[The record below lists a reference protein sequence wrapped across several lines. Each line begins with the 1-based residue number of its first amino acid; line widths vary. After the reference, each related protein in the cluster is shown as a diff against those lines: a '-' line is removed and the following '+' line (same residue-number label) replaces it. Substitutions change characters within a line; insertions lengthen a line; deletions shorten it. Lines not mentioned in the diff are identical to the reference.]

1 MGLNRRTFLKSSMI
15 AGASLVFPRN
25 ISCKN
30 PNSKLNIAVI
40 GVGGRGHANFSPVL
54 KSENIVAMCD
64 VDENRAKGGYEKI
77 KSEFSNVKKF
87 TDYRIM
93 FDKMHKS
100 IDAVII
106 STPDHTH
113 FIPAFIAMQL
123 GIHVYMEKPL
133 AHNVF
138 ECRTL
143 KKAANY
149 YKVTTQ
155 MGNQGHTTNGIRQI
169 KEWYQAGILGEV
181 REIHAWIGSLNFRP
195 GHYWS
200 LPESFPPPK
209 QQIPKSLNWD
219 LWLGPAKNRAYNSV
233 YVPKSWR
240 GFYDFGSGQL
250 GDWSCHTLDGP
261 FWTLG
266 LGMPYKIESYVPNQ
280 IDKHRFVSEKSV
292 VTFNF
297 AANKKRKSVTLK
309 WYEGGFKPKIN
320 PQFPLKKLG
329 SGGMIMIGSKKS
341 LITGGRPN
349 NPKLIVSEAEWKE
362 FKKNPPKKTIPRLKW
377 GDETPVH
384 EWIDAIKNNY
394 LPESNFNYGADL
406 TEMALLGTL
415 SQRFAAKLDY
425 DSEKMEIT
433 NRPDINE
440 FLKRS
445 PREGWAYNF

>member
-15 AGASLVFPRN
+15 AGASLVFPQN

-77 KSEFSNVKKF
+77 KSEFPNVKKF

-155 MGNQGHTTNGIRQI
+155 MGTLEDQMQMYKNNMPFRMAMTSV
-169 KEWYQAGILGEV
+169 EIL
-181 REIHAWIGSLNFRP
+181 P
-195 GHYWS
+195 
-200 LPESFPPPK
+200 
-209 QQIPKSLNWD
+209 
-219 LWLGPAKNRAYNSV
+219 
-233 YVPKSWR
+233 
-240 GFYDFGSGQL
+240 
-250 GDWSCHTLDGP
+250 
-261 FWTLG
+261 LG
-266 LGMPYKIESYVPNQ
+266 LLISLLV
-280 IDKHRFVSEKSV
+280 
-292 VTFNF
+292 
-297 AANKKRKSVTLK
+297 AAIFS
-309 WYEGGFKPKIN
+309 FFMKPK
-320 PQFPLKKLG
+320 
-329 SGGMIMIGSKKS
+329 
-341 LITGGRPN
+341 
-349 NPKLIVSEAEWKE
+349 E
-362 FKKNPPKKTIPRLKW
+362 
-377 GDETPVH
+377 
-384 EWIDAIKNNY
+384 
-394 LPESNFNYGADL
+394 GAVVV
-406 TEMALLGTL
+406 
-415 SQRFAAKLDY
+415 
-425 DSEKMEIT
+425 
-433 NRPDINE
+433 
-440 FLKRS
+440 
-445 PREGWAYNF
+445 